1 MRQITPPGSEHDER
15 EIEAVVDVL
24 KNSRLQ
30 IGPKV
35 EEFESKVA
43 ALMSKKYGVMVN
55 SGTSAIYLAL
65 DLLDLEP
72 GDEIVTSVLTFSADI
87 APIVRGGWV
96 PAFVDVEPSSYQI
109 DVNRIEEMI
118 GPRTKAIMTPNLVGN
133 CPDWDAIREIADRHG
148 LCVIEDTCDVL
159 GEVTL
164 RGTRTGTRADIGVTS
179 FAVTHSITAAG
190 AGGMVGLDDP
200 ALLDR
205 CLVKRRWGRR
215 SETYLF
221 GSNRGKPDR
230 FSATVD
236 GLAYDNIFVFE
247 DARVFNFE
255 PSELGAAFGLVQ
267 LEKLD
272 EFNRRRRD
280 CFARYDEW
288 FLERDDLFIRPT
300 TTPGV
305 ETTWMLYPFMLRPER
320 RRSRTECQ
328 EFLEKRGVPTR
339 VVWSGN
345 ITRQPGFSAIE
356 RREPDDGFPN
366 ADRVMEYALMLPAH
380 QGMNEDDL
388 DYVIEVLDEFADQA

>member
-1 MRQITPPGSEHDER
+1 
-15 EIEAVVDVL
+15 
-24 KNSRLQ
+24 
-30 IGPKV
+30 
-35 EEFESKVA
+35 
-43 ALMSKKYGVMVN
+43 
-55 SGTSAIYLAL
+55 
-65 DLLDLEP
+65 
-72 GDEIVTSVLTFSADI
+72 
-87 APIVRGGWV
+87 
-96 PAFVDVEPSSYQI
+96 
-109 DVNRIEEMI
+109 
-118 GPRTKAIMTPNLVGN
+118 MTPNLVGN
-133 CPDWDAIREIADRHG
+133 CPDWDAIRVIADRHG
-148 LCVIEDTCDVL
+148 LIVIEDTCDVL
-159 GEVTL
+159 GDVML

-255 PSELGAAFGLVQ
+255 PSEIGAAFGLVQ

-272 EFNRRRRD
+272 EFNRRRRVHFD
-280 CFARYDEW
+280 RYDEW
-288 FLERDDLFIRPT
+288 FLEHEDRFIRPT
-300 TTPGV
+300 TTPQL
-305 ETTWMLYPFMLRPER
+305 ETTWMLYPFMLRPEAGR
-320 RRSRTECQ
+320 TRTECQ

-345 ITRQPGFSAIE
+345 ITRQPGFSQIE
-356 RREPDDGFPN
+356 RREPKDGFPN
-366 ADRVMEYALMLPAH
+366 ADRVMEYALMLPTH
-380 QGMNEDDL
+380 QGMTDEDC
-388 DYVIEVLDEFADQA
+388 DYVLEQLDELVQQ

>member
-1 MRQITPPGSEHDER
+1 MRRISPPGSEHDER
-15 EIEAVVDVL
+15 EIEAVVEL
-24 KNSRLQ
+24 LRSSKLQ

-35 EEFESKVA
+35 EEFEKRVA
-43 ALMSKKYGVMVN
+43 ALLSKRHGVMVN

-96 PAFVDVEPSSYQI
+96 PAYVEPASYQI
-109 DVNRIEEMI
+109 DVRRIEEMI
-118 GPRTKAIMTPNLVGN
+118 GPRTRAIMTPNLVGN

-148 LCVIEDTCDVL
+148 LVVIEDTCDVL
-159 GEVTL
+159 GDVKL

-190 AGGMVGLDDP
+190 AGGMVGLDDD

-221 GSNRGKPDR
+221 GSNRGKTDR

-255 PSELGAAFGLVQ
+255 PSEIGAAFGLVQ

-272 EFNRRRRD
+272 AFNRRRQQ

-288 FLERDDLFIRPT
+288 FLEHEDRFVRPT

-305 ETTWMLYPFMLRPER
+305 ETTWMLYPFMLRPEAG
-320 RRSRTECQ
+320 RSRTECQ

-356 RREPDDGFPN
+356 RREPADGFPN
-366 ADRVMEYALMLPAH
+366 ADRAMEYALMLPAH
-380 QGMNEDDL
+380 QGMDDDDL
-388 DYVIEVLDEFADQA
+388 EYVIETLDELAEQ

>member
-15 EIEAVVDVL
+15 EIEAVVELL
-24 KNSRLQ
+24 KTSRLQ

-35 EEFESKVA
+35 EEFENQVA
-43 ALMSKKYGVMVN
+43 ALMSKRYGVMVN

-96 PAFVDVEPSSYQI
+96 PAFVDVEPASYQI

-118 GPRTKAIMTPNLVGN
+118 GPRTKAIMTPNLAGN

-159 GEVTL
+159 GEVRL

-215 SETYLF
+215 SETYMF

-247 DARVFNFE
+247 DSRVFNFE

-272 EFNRRRRD
+272 EFNRRRQR
-280 CFARYDEW
+280 CFAQYDEW
-288 FLERDDLFIRPT
+288 FLEREEFFIRPT

-305 ETTWMLYPFMLRPER
+305 ETTWMLYPFIIRPETG
-320 RRSRTECQ
+320 RSRTECQ

-345 ITRQPGFSAIE
+345 ITRQPGFSSIE
-356 RREPDDGFPN
+356 RREPSDGFPN
-366 ADRVMEYALMLPAH
+366 ADRVMEFALMLPAH
-380 QGMNEDDL
+380 QGMTEDDL
-388 DYVIEVLDEFADQA
+388 EHVIEVLDEFVEQ